1 MLWYF
6 FALTQTFS
14 NLPQHTVLQLSGVV
28 HNIRSWYTELYGCS
42 GSSHIFSNPFRVF
55 VELDELTLYCIY
67 DYERVSFFLYVY
79 SRKRLVYTHTGLRL
93 ASSPDGTK
101 KLVKTPR
108 QRCIAAV
115 QQCYTRQKQSS
126 EAFLGLSWFS
136 IKIVIVVR
144 WKMDLSWLGFTP
156 KFLPFC
162 ELDVIWH
169 DVMCVL
175 LWGNIKKML
184 VH

>member
-1 MLWYF
+1 M
-6 FALTQTFS
+6 
-14 NLPQHTVLQLSGVV
+14 V
-28 HNIRSWYTELYGCS
+28 HNIRSCYTELYGCS

-55 VELDELTLYCIY
+55 AELDELTLYCIY

-79 SRKRLVYTHTGLRL
+79 SRKRLEYTYTGLRL

-101 KLVKTPR
+101 KTR
-108 QRCIAAV
+108 ENAAAEAARCTAAV
-115 QQCYTRQKQSS
+115 QHAVAQCYTRQKAASS

-169 DVMCVL
+169 DV
-175 LWGNIKKML
+175 I
-184 VH
+184 

>member
-1 MLWYF
+1 MHTAQHWKLLHRALWGLRY
-6 FALTQTFS
+6 S
-14 NLPQHTVLQLSGVV
+14 
-28 HNIRSWYTELYGCS
+28 
-42 GSSHIFSNPFRVF
+42 SSHIFSNPFRVF
-55 VELDELTLYCIY
+55 TELDELTLYCIY
-67 DYERVSFFLYVY
+67 DYKRVSFFLYVY
-79 SRKRLVYTHTGLRL
+79 SRKRLVYIYPYWLATCELTGRH
-93 ASSPDGTK
+93 K
-101 KLVKTPR
+101 KNSWKRRGSGAL
-108 QRCIAAV
+108 QLCSM
-115 QQCYTRQKQSS
+115 QCYTRQKQSS